1 MGCKNVHWKMQ
12 TKDSM
17 NEKVCIVRGNI
28 KQIENKRLVWRKKES
43 KLAYGWEDESLVLTN
58 F

>member
-1 MGCKNVHWKMQ
+1 LGWLHNLTSFLAAYPSIQFYNKNVHWKIKTKERLQ

-28 KQIENKRLVWRKKES
+28 KQN
-43 KLAYGWEDESLVLTN
+43 
-58 F
+58 